1 MRRAGVLL
9 AIGVLA
15 LVVQGAA
22 ATIVAPPLCPNF
34 GLLVVIAMA
43 LRWRGA
49 ASGLFVAFLLGY
61 AADLLSGSLL
71 GQHALLHLFVFATA
85 RIVVRQLNFHGG
97 LPLAVF
103 AGVVIL
109 IYGVA
114 LVALTGFFVGSVE
127 LRWSWLGDELIHAAV
142 SALFAP
148 AVSAGVGRISSWFA
162 EGEAVRHTLEVSA
175 GGRPA

>member
-1 MRRAGVLL
+1 MKRAVTLM
-9 AIGVLA
+9 AVGVLA
-15 LVVQGAA
+15 LIVQGTA
-22 ATIVAPPLCPNF
+22 ATIVAPPVCPDL

-43 LRWRGA
+43 LGWRGA
-49 ASGLFVAFLLGY
+49 ASGLLVACLLGY

-71 GQHALLHLFVFATA
+71 GQHALLHLFVFAGA

-109 IYGVA
+109 IYGLA
-114 LVALTGFFVGSVE
+114 LLALTGFFVGSAE
-127 LRWSWLGDELIHAAV
+127 LRWSWLGDQLTHAAM

-148 AVSAGVGRISSWFA
+148 AVAAGVGRASSWA
-162 EGEAVRHTLEVSA
+162 ASGEGERRTLEVSA

>member
-1 MRRAGVLL
+1 MRRAVVLV

-15 LVVQGAA
+15 LVVQGTA
-22 ATIVAPPLCPNF
+22 ATIIAPPLCPNL

-49 ASGLFVAFLLGY
+49 ASGLLVAFLLGY

-71 GQHALLHLFVFATA
+71 GQHALLHLFVFAGA
-85 RIVVRQLNFHGG
+85 RIVVRRLNFHGG

-109 IYGVA
+109 IYDVA
-114 LVALTGFFVGSVE
+114 LLALTGFFVGSVE
-127 LRWSWLGDELIHAAV
+127 LRWSWLGDELVHAAMG
-142 SALFAP
+142 ALFAP
-148 AVSAGVGRISSWFA
+148 AVSAGVGRVSSWLA
-162 EGEAVRHTLEVSA
+162 EGGGARRTLEVSV
-175 GGRPA
+175 GGRPV